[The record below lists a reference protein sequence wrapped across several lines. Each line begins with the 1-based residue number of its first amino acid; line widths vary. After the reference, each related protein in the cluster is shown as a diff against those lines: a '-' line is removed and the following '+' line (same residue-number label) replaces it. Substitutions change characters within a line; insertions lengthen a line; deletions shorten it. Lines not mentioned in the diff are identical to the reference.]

1 MPSCKLNA
9 SEMILFEKL
18 RKSAKQMFAN
28 NIDELGACSIME
40 HKIRIEN
47 NNQSPI
53 YTPPYR
59 KSEAERNYLKDEI
72 NSMLKAGIIR
82 KSRSPWSSPVVVVP
96 KKGGKKR
103 LCIDY
108 RKLNNVTITEKWP
121 IPNILDILDRFKG
134 STWFSALDLKSGYW
148 QIKMDPDSIEK
159 TAFTTP
165 DGHYEFLRLPFGLK
179 NAPAD
184 FSRIMN
190 IVLGDLPFVE
200 VYLDDITVHST
211 TLEQH
216 IENLKVVFKRLK
228 EANLKI
234 NAEKCS
240 WCAKSIKVL
249 GHIVSKD
256 QVMMDPEKI
265 AAIKEREPP
274 KNLKQLQSFLGLCN
288 YYRRFIKDFSKIAQ
302 PMFSLCIKNVK
313 FEWSKE
319 CHESFDQL
327 KSSLVSYP
335 ILRLADVSKDF
346 KLYTDA
352 SGYAIGAILAQVDEK
367 NQEYVVAYASRLMTK
382 TEINYGITE
391 KECLAVIYGIKQFR
405 NYLYGTKF
413 KVITDHSALHW
424 LKNIKMPSSR
434 LTRWSIYIQEFDCE
448 IIHRKGSHHA
458 NVDAISRPVFAIE
471 LVNQTT
477 DKEDEDEACKN
488 LDPWED
494 DSLLYYLKFG
504 RFIRGSSKKQI
515 KRIHRVASKFLI
527 NNEKLYYK
535 KEKDIL
541 VEIPKIDERRGII
554 EKAHSLGHFQVDS
567 TYNALKDKYYWKRMI
582 DQIKYV
588 IKQCVIC
595 HRNNKTIVKYHPA
608 LATSIKQLF
617 DRVSIDLVLGLKET
631 SDGFVGI
638 VVMIEALSKYPW
650 AKPIR
655 TKTAEEIAGHVFEFI
670 CIFGPFKELLSDQG
684 KEFCN
689 QILEKLKNNVGF
701 EHIVTSAYNPRTNG
715 MTERLNQTI
724 IESLRKH
731 SENNPEE
738 WPKHLNFVLMAYR
751 TRVHSVTNY
760 TPFELMFGRKMNQ
773 FENWTSSNED
783 EVSAILNRTQEIKEM
798 FENTHSSALANIKK
812 NQEKQIIIQNKA
824 HNTESEKIPIGTTVY
839 LKCEG
844 LLSKLEPRFK
854 GPYKI
859 TGHTSRGNYKVQD
872 ALGNAISES
881 FPRQKI
887 KVVIDNEL
895 LPEQSLEIEK
905 IIKHKIVDNNW
916 FYLVKWADM
925 PAKESSWIPESHFNS
940 KLIINKYKET
950 LGNQIQLRQRKP
962 RKINMVSN
970 LVILLLWCLFV
981 PICTHP
987 PNATIKN
994 TTSKSTPTMSV
1005 TTKKSVKQTSYS
1017 KSTEKMNNP
1026 VDDLIKGFAT
1036 INSTFKACTKDLEK
1050 NLVNINTMCV
1060 EQRNHD
1066 NSSLEIYL
1074 EEAFMPITKAQ
1085 EICMYWAKCTMKY
1098 MIADYNAQ

>member
-1 MPSCKLNA
+1 M
-9 SEMILFEKL
+9 
-18 RKSAKQMFAN
+18 
-28 NIDELGACSIME
+28 
-40 HKIRIEN
+40 
-47 NNQSPI
+47 
-53 YTPPYR
+53 
-59 KSEAERNYLKDEI
+59 
-72 NSMLKAGIIR
+72 
-82 KSRSPWSSPVVVVP
+82 
-96 KKGGKKR
+96 
-103 LCIDY
+103 
-108 RKLNNVTITEKWP
+108 
-121 IPNILDILDRFKG
+121 
-134 STWFSALDLKSGYW
+134 
-148 QIKMDPDSIEK
+148 
-159 TAFTTP
+159 
-165 DGHYEFLRLPFGLK
+165 
-179 NAPAD
+179 
-184 FSRIMN
+184 
-190 IVLGDLPFVE
+190 
-200 VYLDDITVHST
+200 
-211 TLEQH
+211 
-216 IENLKVVFKRLK
+216 
-228 EANLKI
+228 
-234 NAEKCS
+234 
-240 WCAKSIKVL
+240 
-249 GHIVSKD
+249 
-256 QVMMDPEKI
+256 
-265 AAIKEREPP
+265 
-274 KNLKQLQSFLGLCN
+274 
-288 YYRRFIKDFSKIAQ
+288 
-302 PMFSLCIKNVK
+302 
-313 FEWSKE
+313 
-319 CHESFDQL
+319 
-327 KSSLVSYP
+327 
-335 ILRLADVSKDF
+335 
-346 KLYTDA
+346 
-352 SGYAIGAILAQVDEK
+352 
-367 NQEYVVAYASRLMTK
+367 
-382 TEINYGITE
+382 
-391 KECLAVIYGIKQFR
+391 
-405 NYLYGTKF
+405 
-413 KVITDHSALHW
+413 
-424 LKNIKMPSSR
+424 
-434 LTRWSIYIQEFDCE
+434 
-448 IIHRKGSHHA
+448 
-458 NVDAISRPVFAIE
+458 
-471 LVNQTT
+471 
-477 DKEDEDEACKN
+477 
-488 LDPWED
+488 
-494 DSLLYYLKFG
+494 
-504 RFIRGSSKKQI
+504 
-515 KRIHRVASKFLI
+515 
-527 NNEKLYYK
+527 
-535 KEKDIL
+535 
-541 VEIPKIDERRGII
+541 
-554 EKAHSLGHFQVDS
+554 
-567 TYNALKDKYYWKRMI
+567 
-582 DQIKYV
+582 
-588 IKQCVIC
+588 
-595 HRNNKTIVKYHPA
+595 
-608 LATSIKQLF
+608 
-617 DRVSIDLVLGLKET
+617 
-631 SDGFVGI
+631 
-638 VVMIEALSKYPW
+638 
-650 AKPIR
+650 
-655 TKTAEEIAGHVFEFI
+655 
-670 CIFGPFKELLSDQG
+670 LLSDQG

-872 ALGNAISES
+872 ALGNAIPES

-1085 EICMYWAKCTMKY
+1085 EIRFPMYILGKMHYEVYGSGLQCTMKRHILKTSMNFLGMKYESFKTENIKLTYDECYIMNKSRPCRGKEMECDADFCTHSSNPEPTYIWLSEAVNETFSCTVTRKLVAAKHSHDNVFSPYCIASDKRCQMHDSIIIWDESIFHNCPLYHISRETFVADLVSKNPNMLLAHPKMAFQVTTSEQLCGLKTVQTTEGVYLSLFTNDKINKKPPENIDINEIKELLLSDIDFESHSHAVDHRFLLHQDCNTLKTILQSFAITNKEDFLTYTMPDGDTTVFYSY
-1098 MIADYNAQ
+1098 MKNIYTANCKNIYSLTIVNSNRAKEEMCYEYLPIMYAINEEKKSGFLTPEGLIIDSSNQIKCDALTQYIQIPNTTKTVIRKKENSLLVDDKYINFVNFHFISNNVEYENYTHNSILSENIDIIFSMHEILNNEINAG